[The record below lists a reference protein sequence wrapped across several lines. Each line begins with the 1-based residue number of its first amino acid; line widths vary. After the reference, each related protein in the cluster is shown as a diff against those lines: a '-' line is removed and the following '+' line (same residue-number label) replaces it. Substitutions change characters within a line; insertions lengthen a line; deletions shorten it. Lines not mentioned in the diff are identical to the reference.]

1 MSDEDIDSAY
11 TSNETSSNDSDDHV
25 KVCVRIRPLL
35 KDEVLKNNDMLAWTW
50 EENTVKHASGVNNR
64 IIDESH
70 FNSAYSFDYL
80 FKPEHSNEYVFDSV
94 VANIAEQAMC
104 GFHGSGLF
112 YFYDVCILCYNLNT
126 WVHIIIDSV
135 CIWTKWF
142 GENV

>member
-1 MSDEDIDSAY
+1 MTSDEDIDSAY

-50 EENTVKHASGVNNR
+50 EENSVKHANLSATSRG
-64 IIDESH
+64 IDDSH
-70 FNSAYSFDYL
+70 LSSIYSFDYL

-112 YFYDVCILCYNLNT
+112 KLLLKTNDLRTLKSFQCFINSICL
-126 WVHIIIDSV
+126 
-135 CIWTKWF
+135 WTKWF
-142 GENV
+142 R